1 MAKSGEEDEFKI
13 RRGKKKD
20 GMWKGREIT
29 EQSDSAN
36 LRECWSKESQVSPE
50 AFGGLLVLNTHAS

>member
-13 RRGKKKD
+13 HRGEKE

-36 LRECWSKESQVSPE
+36 LRECRSKESQVSPE